1 LVLEKAGMNFSHEK
15 EPGKNLTGITI
26 VVLLHVLVAWG
37 IINGLGTKMITKV
50 QEAVETKLIEE
61 VKPPPPPET
70 PPPPPPPEMKA
81 PPPPFIPPVEV
92 QVQQP
97 PPPQNAIAA
106 TTSTPPPTT
115 SLTPPA
121 PPAQPA
127 TAAAPAG
134 PSRTPA
140 VADFSTCAKPEYPKA
155 SARNEEEGTTTISF
169 LIGVDGRMVDSKIT
183 KSSGSR
189 DLDRAAQQAIGKCR
203 FKPAMNNGQPE
214 QAWVPVQYVWSL
226 EQ

>member
-1 LVLEKAGMNFSHEK
+1 MNFSHEK

-37 IINGLGTKMITKV
+37 IINGLGTKVISKV

-92 QVQQP
+92 QVQQ
-97 PPPQNAIAA
+97 
-106 TTSTPPPTT
+106 PPTT

>member
-1 LVLEKAGMNFSHEK
+1 MNFSHDK

-26 VVLLHVLVAWG
+26 VVLLHVLVGWG
-37 IINGLGTKMITKV
+37 IINGLGTKVITKV

-97 PPPQNAIAA
+97 PPPQNTIAA
-106 TTSTPPPTT
+106 ATNTPPPTT
-115 SLTPPA
+115 NLAPPA
-121 PPAQPA
+121 PPAPP
-127 TAAAPAG
+127 AAPPG
-134 PSRTPA
+134 PAPAPVSTPA
-140 VADFSTCAKPEYPKA
+140 VADFSTCAKPEYPKSA
-155 SARNEEEGTTTISF
+155 ARNEEEGTTTLSF
-169 LIGVDGRMVDSKIT
+169 LIGVDGRAMDSKVT

-189 DLDRAAQQAIGKCR
+189 DLDRAAQAAIGKCR
-203 FKPAMNNGQPE
+203 FKPAVVNGQPQ
-214 QAWVPVQYVWSL
+214 QAWAPVQYVWSL
-226 EQ
+226 DQ

>member
-1 LVLEKAGMNFSHEK
+1 
-15 EPGKNLTGITI
+15 
-26 VVLLHVLVAWG
+26 LHVLVGWG
-37 IINGLGTKMITKV
+37 IINGLGTKVITKV

-70 PPPPPPPEMKA
+70 PPPPPPPEMQA

-97 PPPQNAIAA
+97 PPPQNTIAA
-106 TTSTPPPTT
+106 ATNTPPPTT
-115 SLTPPA
+115 TLAPPA
-121 PPAQPA
+121 PPAPPA
-127 TAAAPAG
+127 PAPAAPAG
-134 PSRTPA
+134 PSRTAA

-169 LIGVDGRMVDSKIT
+169 LIGVDGRMVDSKIQ

-189 DLDRAAQQAIGKCR
+189 DLDRAAQAAIGKCR
-203 FKPAMNNGQPE
+203 FKPAMVNGQPE

>member
-1 LVLEKAGMNFSHEK
+1 MNFSHEK
-15 EPGKNLTGITI
+15 EPGKNITGITI
-26 VVLLHVLVAWG
+26 VVLLHLLVGWAV
-37 IINGLGTKMITKV
+37 INGLGTKVITKV

-61 VKPPPPPET
+61 VKPPPPPDT

-97 PPPQNAIAA
+97 PPPQNVIQAA
-106 TTSTPPPTT
+106 TSTPPPTT

-121 PPAQPA
+121 PPAPTAPPA
-127 TAAAPAG
+127 PAPAPAG
-134 PSRTPA
+134 PSRTAA
-140 VADFSTCAKPEYPKA
+140 VADFSSCAKPEYPK
-155 SARNEEEGTTTISF
+155 SSQRNEEEGTTTISF
-169 LIGVDGRMVDSKIT
+169 LIGVDGRMVDSKIQ

-189 DLDRAAQQAIGKCR
+189 DLDRAAQSAIGKCR
-203 FKPAMNNGQPE
+203 FKPAMVNGQPE

-226 EQ
+226 DQ